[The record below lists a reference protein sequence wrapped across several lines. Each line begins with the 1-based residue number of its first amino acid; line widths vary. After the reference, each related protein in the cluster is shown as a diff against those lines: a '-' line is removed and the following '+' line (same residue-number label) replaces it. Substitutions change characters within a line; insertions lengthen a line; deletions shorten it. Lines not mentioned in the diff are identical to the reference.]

1 MRFGWPGTLATRD
14 LSFKFPLE
22 VLLSQRHAVESA
34 KRRHFAQAQER
45 LNQTQQHLDR
55 LEADFTAR
63 VNAWDPNHVRSL
75 AELERSIAQLRTAAR
90 RYEIE
95 AGEAKAALLAAMRD
109 RKALELLKKRR
120 LAEYAA
126 REARK
131 EERELDEANQA

>member
-1 MRFGWPGTLATRD
+1 

-22 VLLSQRHAVESA
+22 ALLSQRHAVESA
-34 KRRHFAQAQER
+34 KRRHFEQAQAR
-45 LNQTQQHLDR
+45 LNQTQRNLER
-55 LEADFTAR
+55 READFAAR

-75 AELERSIAQLRTAAR
+75 AELERSIAELRVTAR

-95 AGEAKAALLAAMRD
+95 AGEAKTALLEAMRD
-109 RKALELLKKRR
+109 RKALEMLKKRR
-120 LAEYAA
+120 FAEYAA